1 MWGLAKC
8 LSMAPKE
15 FLLESHPLWSLG
27 TGTLQPSRGK
37 LHATKKEV
45 PFAHLL
51 ASVAG
56 GEGPALSD
64 MHIPVGQSSHPLQLI
79 RIHLTPIF
87 KAETMPDHLE
97 ATSWWSVEIEM
108 FHIIQQVQPGSG
120 PDSTLLHNHSH
131 TSVYSGSK
139 LDFQGSL
146 A

>member
-1 MWGLAKC
+1 MFKYGSKAISSRK
-8 LSMAPKE
+8 SSSVIPGDGHTAT
-15 FLLESHPLWSLG
+15 FTVAG
-27 TGTLQPSRGK
+27 PSRGK